1 MTETSMDDDRQNTEQ
16 DARQHPTARRWHLRR
31 RMLPDG
37 DWGRDL
43 LRREVDRSRRHAHP
57 LALVRLAAPGPRGV
71 ERAYR
76 DVGRLVRSI
85 DAVWAE
91 PGAVLVLLPEADRT
105 SAEGFLAR
113 VRASAS
119 EYVALDRVK
128 MACFPADAL
137 TADALC
143 AAVDEK
149 GFRSRVREPR
159 GATAPTASAATA
171 GDGSAVLGQVE

>member
-1 MTETSMDDDRQNTEQ
+1 MDDDRQNTEQ
-16 DARQHPTARRWHLRR
+16 DAGQHPIARRWHLRR

-57 LALVRLAAPGPRGV
+57 LALLRLPAPGPRAV

-76 DVGRLVRSI
+76 DVERLVRSI
-85 DAVWAE
+85 DAAWTE
-91 PGAVLVLLPEADRT
+91 SGAVLVLLPEADRT

-119 EYVALDRVK
+119 EFVALDRVK

-137 TADALC
+137 TADALR

-149 GFRSRVREPR
+149 RFRSRVPVREPR